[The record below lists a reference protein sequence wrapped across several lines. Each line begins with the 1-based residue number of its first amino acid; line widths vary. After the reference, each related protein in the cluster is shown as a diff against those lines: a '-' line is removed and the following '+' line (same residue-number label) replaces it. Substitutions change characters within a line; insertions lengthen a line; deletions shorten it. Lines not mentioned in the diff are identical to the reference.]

1 MSDSEDEDENE
12 PWHLKDAAARSL
24 SRQVM
29 LRTEG
34 GAALR
39 VPASGAECRSRS
51 AARHPPSLR
60 SVIGRSRSGARGA
73 LGPGAGDDASGSDSD
88 TGRADEMQPPHAEGF
103 TPRPI
108 DQGRK
113 EFYMQNA
120 RGLSG
125 EEERG
130 GRARGGGGHGG
141 GAAAEQEEE
150 DAVARAAA
158 AGDIPDVEVEE
169 NGGDGG
175 GRRAAHTPVKGVG
188 SGKDAAAAKGK
199 MGAGKGEVKDMVQA
213 CNKGKSSSRALQVSS
228 RRTMSLKQMRKRL
241 LTCTQLRCRMA
252 GRRCSSLS
260 STIAAWQTT
269 FRRWARVF
277 VGAVESGLAIPSS
290 SSTRPQLTWGSWR
303 FRGLGSGARCCCS
316 C

>member
-1 MSDSEDEDENE
+1 MATNLHSTGSQGDGLTDVSDSEDEDENE

-39 VPASGAECRSRS
+39 VPASGTECRSRT

-60 SVIGRSRSGARGA
+60 SVIGRSRGGARGA

-113 EFYMQNA
+113 EFYMQHA
-120 RGLSG
+120 RGFSG

-130 GRARGGGGHGG
+130 GRARGGGR
-141 GAAAEQEEE
+141 GAAAEEEE
-150 DAVARAAA
+150 DAVASAAA

-169 NGGDGG
+169 RVGG
-175 GRRAAHTPVKGVG
+175 GEGGRAVHTPVKSVG
-188 SGKDAAAAKGK
+188 SGKEAAAAKIK
-199 MGAGKGEVKDMVQA
+199 MGAGKGEVNDMVQA
-213 CNKGKSSSRALQVSS
+213 SNKGKSSSRALQVTS
-228 RRTMSLKQMRKRL
+228 RLIIISLKQMSRRP
-241 LTCTQLRCRMA
+241 LTGTQL
-252 GRRCSSLS
+252 
-260 STIAAWQTT
+260 
-269 FRRWARVF
+269 
-277 VGAVESGLAIPSS
+277 
-290 SSTRPQLTWGSWR
+290 
-303 FRGLGSGARCCCS
+303 
-316 C
+316 